1 MQLQNYVCI
10 FHLQKANL
18 KNTYWQFHSQAQK
31 KKKVKT
37 KQSKTKN
44 KNNSNNENKIKVKL
58 NWYSQK
64 FPFYKLWEENL
75 S

>member
-31 KKKVKT
+31 KKQSKNKT
-37 KQSKTKN
+37 KQ
-44 KNNSNNENKIKVKL
+44 NEK
-58 NWYSQK
+58 QK
-64 FPFYKLWEENL
+64 Q
-75 S
+75 